1 MLEEMFMGH
10 LSWKKMT
17 LLAAGVVVLA
27 AIALWSQT
35 GSAGQTVTVY
45 KSPT

>member
-1 MLEEMFMGH
+1 MVH
-10 LSWKKMT
+10 LQWKKVT
-17 LLAAGVVVLA
+17 LFSAGLMVLA